1 MYPLVIPANARH
13 RREPS
18 VRQRVR
24 GSIGVLLALALIA
37 AFGVFGAGL
46 AGADQ
51 WQARIIEAAPVSP
64 RILGWATYVVPLAGL
79 FVLLAP
85 TRWGV
90 LRAVLSLM
98 VLVPGLALTSVMS
111 KPRGVLVS
119 QWAIDPAFA
128 KAQEVTTYALAGA
141 LFLWAIVAVVVIALR
156 RVEDVALKLRRSILW
171 AGPLCIL
178 ASLGAVLT
186 FA

>member
-1 MYPLVIPANARH
+1 M
-13 RREPS
+13 
-18 VRQRVR
+18 
-24 GSIGVLLALALIA
+24 GVLLALALIA
-37 AFGVFGAGL
+37 AFGVFGASL
-46 AGADQ
+46 AGAEQ

-79 FVLLAP
+79 FALLAP

-90 LRAVLSLM
+90 LRAALSLT
-98 VLVPGLALTSVMS
+98 VLVPGVALIAVMS
-111 KPRGVLVS
+111 KPRGVLDS

-141 LFLWAIVAVVVIALR
+141 LFLWAMVTVVVIALR
-156 RVEDVALKLRRSILW
+156 RFDDVAFKVRRSILW

-178 ASLGAVLT
+178 ASLGVVLA